1 MSLIPSN
8 TWRDDPTGATY
19 GPGVSRAANAAA
31 ARPYRL
37 RIAPAR
43 GAALIVTL
51 HAETSRLAITYAQNR
66 WPGAKV
72 QLLH

>member
-8 TWRDDPTGATY
+8 TWRDDPAGALY
-19 GPGVSRAANAAA
+19 GPGLSRPSNDAA

-37 RIAPAR
+37 RITLPR

-51 HAETSRLAITYAQNR
+51 HAETDRLAVTYAQNR
-66 WPGAKV
+66 WPGAQV
-72 QLLH
+72 RLLP

>member
-1 MSLIPSN
+1 MTLIPSN
-8 TWRDDPTGATY
+8 TWRDDPAGASY
-19 GPGVSRAANAAA
+19 GPGLSRPTNEAA

-37 RIAPAR
+37 RISPPR

-51 HAETSRLAITYAQNR
+51 QAETSSLAINYAQNR
-66 WPGAKV
+66 WPGARV